1 VALLSKSAAGK
12 ERRSH
17 FSREAFFKV
26 SPTACTSPIP
36 AEFAERICYLRDL
49 LEMCSNGAW
58 GWQLRQSIPPVS
70 LRESIDA
77 LVEIGWIEVS
87 MR

>member
-1 VALLSKSAAGK
+1 
-12 ERRSH
+12 
-17 FSREAFFKV
+17 
-26 SPTACTSPIP
+26 
-36 AEFAERICYLRDL
+36 L